1 MLVNCVTMLH
11 CSRKIRCSKTSTNVD
26 IDQEDISDD
35 DEGKN
40 RSLSQDDA
48 DFYFGS
54 KEDSV
59 YGYRDR
65 SQSDV

>member
-1 MLVNCVTMLH
+1 MIEAHSLNIFETVPEH
-11 CSRKIRCSKTSTNVD
+11 
-26 IDQEDISDD
+26 IDQGDISDD

-48 DFYFGS
+48 DFYFDS

>member
-1 MLVNCVTMLH
+1 MIEAHSLNIVEPVPEH
-11 CSRKIRCSKTSTNVD
+11 

-48 DFYFGS
+48 DFHFDS

-59 YGYRDR
+59 YEYD
-65 SQSDV
+65 S